1 MGADRTQDPARQVSA
16 YRIPDGMRL
25 AYLADHPALLPQLAE
40 LHFAEWGRLRPDET
54 LRGRTLRLGNC
65 CGRGSIPMVVVAVRG
80 DELCGSAML
89 VAQDMETRPDLTP
102 WLAGVYVTPPYR
114 RRGLGSALVERIVS
128 EAASLRVPTLFLYT
142 SGAESLYARLGW
154 TVLDRCKYRGIDV
167 TVMAKQIAS

>member
-1 MGADRTQDPARQVSA
+1 
-16 YRIPDGMRL
+16 
-25 AYLADHPALLPQLAE
+25 
-40 LHFAEWGRLRPDET
+40 
-54 LRGRTLRLGNC
+54 
-65 CGRGSIPMVVVAVRG
+65 MVVVAVRG